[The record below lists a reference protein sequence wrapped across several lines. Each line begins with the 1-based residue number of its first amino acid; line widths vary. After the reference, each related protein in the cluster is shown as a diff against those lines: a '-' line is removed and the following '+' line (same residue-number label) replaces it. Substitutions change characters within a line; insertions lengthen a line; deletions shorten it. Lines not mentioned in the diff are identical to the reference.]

1 MKKTLLII
9 TFIIISSLL
18 FSQSIQGVLPGITY
32 DNTPLNFSIF
42 GYKTHFTSVDSNYVS
57 FYNESD
63 TFDFWFPT
71 PYYPH
76 NDCYINIYFSTNFQ
90 DTGLYHLKL
99 YNSIDD
105 TMYMDSAIQVISRV
119 GSQYYFHYETPK
131 MVTAG
136 DQDEIMLEAYNSYL
150 LSATNHSCYFINT
163 KADTIQVD
171 SILPLSQYRLKVYFT
186 VPNNYHGLFNAV
198 YRNSIDTLIIGKE
211 NILVMN
217 DSKSQIAEISPDSIH
232 NMNWQPWK
240 ITVYGDNTHFTQDTI
255 YIIFNNF
262 IPILDYI
269 DSVVVLNDTTI
280 KFNVTLPL
288 PCKGATY
295 PNTLICIYNEVDG
308 IMFYTIRVDLH
319 GSISETK
326 RSFHNVKIYPNPVHN
341 KITIDISNYNQEIA
355 VMEIYNL
362 EGKKIMN
369 TEHRTP
375 NVEIDVSNWKPG
387 IYFGKIIFEDGVST
401 EFKFVVN

>member
-32 DNTPLNFSIF
+32 DNTPKNFTIF
-42 GYKTHFTSVDSNYVS
+42 GYKTHFKSTDSNYVS
-57 FYNESD
+57 FYNEVD
-63 TFDFWFPT
+63 TVDFWIKFS
-71 PYYPH
+71 YRDYFL
-76 NDCYINIYFSTNFQ
+76 YVVFSTNFQ

-119 GSQYYFHYETPK
+119 GSQNYFYYKIPK

-136 DQDEIMLEAYNSYL
+136 DPDEIILKTYNSYF

-217 DSKSQIAEISPDSIH
+217 DSKSQIAEITPDSIH
-232 NMNWQPWK
+232 NMYWQPWK
-240 ITVYGDNTHFTQDTI
+240 ITVYGNNTHFTQDTN
-255 YIIFNNF
+255 YIIFDSFANF
-262 IPILDYI
+262 I

-280 KFNVTLPL
+280 KFNVSLAIL
-288 PCKGATY
+288 GKGATY
-295 PNTLICIYNEVDG
+295 PNTLVCIYNEVDG
-308 IMFYTIRVDLH
+308 IMFYPIRVDLY
-319 GSISETK
+319 GSIPETK
-326 RSFHNVKIYPNPVHN
+326 KSFHNVKIYPNPAYD
-341 KITIDISNYNQEIA
+341 KITIDINNYNQEIA

-387 IYFGKIIFEDGVST
+387 IYFGRIIFENGEST